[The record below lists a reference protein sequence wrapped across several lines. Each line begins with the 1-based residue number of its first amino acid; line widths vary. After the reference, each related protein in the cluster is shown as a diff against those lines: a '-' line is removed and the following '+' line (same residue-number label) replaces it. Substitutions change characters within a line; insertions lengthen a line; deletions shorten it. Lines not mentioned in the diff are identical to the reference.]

1 MRFATITCLAALLL
15 AGLLPGAEELP
26 AIPSAGENE
35 PSVSEEEA
43 TLLAQASEQAKTDP
57 AAAARVL
64 RAAETDEGSAALPF
78 AESVYWAEAGKSA
91 EARDA
96 LQRTLTKAPR
106 FHRARMNLAKMLIR
120 DSDYAGASRQLRAL
134 LGADATDRAEAWRLL
149 AYALQEQGQL
159 QAAEGA
165 YRQAITFFPADRS
178 LRMGL
183 LSCLIEQERFA
194 EAVPL
199 AKRELGREPD
209 KREFW
214 GLLVNAE
221 LVTDRREQALNLLEC
236 ARRLGATDAHMLAVL
251 GDLYLD
257 QSLAE
262 PALACYRQAAAL
274 NQAPVSRLLSGFE
287 ALILSRHATEAAALG
302 ETLAR
307 RLEEFTPRQRLRF
320 RSLRASLLASQG
332 KAEAAIREYR
342 LVLEQDPIH
351 GDSLLALG
359 DLLLPAKPQE
369 ARELFARAARLDAFQ
384 VRAWTALARLAVER
398 NDFARAAEFVQRAL
412 ARKPDPALERYLAQI
427 RAAMP

>member
-1 MRFATITCLAALLL
+1 
-15 AGLLPGAEELP
+15 
-26 AIPSAGENE
+26 
-35 PSVSEEEA
+35 
-43 TLLAQASEQAKTDP
+43 
-57 AAAARVL
+57 
-64 RAAETDEGSAALPF
+64 
-78 AESVYWAEAGKSA
+78 
-91 EARDA
+91 
-96 LQRTLTKAPR
+96 
-106 FHRARMNLAKMLIR
+106 
-120 DSDYAGASRQLRAL
+120 
-134 LGADATDRAEAWRLL
+134 
-149 AYALQEQGQL
+149 
-159 QAAEGA
+159 
-165 YRQAITFFPADRS
+165 
-178 LRMGL
+178 MGL